1 VPLAQYLADRGG
13 ERAAIDN
20 VARNCGQVAVGCS
33 DAAGY
38 IAGVS
43 ARVSKQLDMLSDLEG
58 VTRQLESDQR
68 EVAASTTEARQLSEQ
83 ARATLQ
89 REASLIYGAVGEFS
103 ELTELVSRL
112 GTRMTGFAAAM
123 VQVQRV
129 SEAIDAIAR
138 RTNLLALNATIEA
151 ARAGEAGRT
160 FAVVASEVKKLAQE
174 TRSATDEIARTMESF
189 TREAGAVIS
198 EIDDGVRKSLAARG
212 SFARINETILEVAD
226 AVDRVD
232 KITDGIERSTD
243 TTSDSVARVRATL
256 DLFGADA
263 RESGGQLVNAH
274 DRMSRLELLSNDM
287 LNLLAHSGVRIA
299 DNDFVDLSITA
310 MEEIRG
316 IVEAGLAR
324 GEISVA
330 DVFDTAYVEIAGSD
344 PMQYANRFNGFA
356 DRHLQPALDRLARTD
371 EARIIGTACTD
382 VNGYLP
388 THLSWK
394 SLSPRVG
401 DPEWNALHCR
411 NKRIFMDDATARA
424 VVYQGNFLLVT
435 YRQDLGQGKYR
446 AVKSVFVPLFVQ
458 GRRWGN
464 FEMAFVD

>member
-1 VPLAQYLADRGG
+1 MANADRGG
-13 ERAAIDN
+13 DAIDT

-43 ARVSKQLDMLSDLEG
+43 ERVSKQLEMLTDLDG

-68 EVAASTTEARQLSEQ
+68 AVAASTNEARALSDQ
-83 ARATLQ
+83 ARTTLQ
-89 REASLIYGAVGEFS
+89 REATLIYGAVGEFT

-123 VQVQRV
+123 SQVQRV
-129 SEAIDAIAR
+129 SQAIDAIAR

-151 ARAGEAGRT
+151 QRAGEAGRT
-160 FAVVASEVKKLAQE
+160 FAVVAAEVKKLAQE
-174 TRSATDEIARTMESF
+174 TRGATDEIGRTMASF

-198 EIDDGVRKSLAARG
+198 EIDDGVRKSTAARG
-212 SFARINETILEVAD
+212 SFSKINEAILEVAE

-232 KITDGIERSTD
+232 KLTDGIERSTD
-243 TTSDSVARVRATL
+243 TATTSVARVRETL
-256 DLFGADA
+256 DLFGSDA
-263 RESGGQLVNAH
+263 RENGGHLVSAH
-274 DRMSRLELLSNDM
+274 DRLSRLELLSNDM
-287 LNLLAHSGVRIA
+287 LNQLAHSGIRIA
-299 DNDFVDLSITA
+299 DNARVDFSIMATEEIGSLIEAALDAEEITA
-310 MEEIRG
+310 DD
-316 IVEAGLAR
+316 A
-324 GEISVA
+324 
-330 DVFDTAYVEIAGSD
+330 FDTDYRQIPGTD
-344 PMQYANRFNGFA
+344 PVQYSTRFNAFA
-356 DRHLQPALDRLARTD
+356 DAHIQPVLDRLAKTD
-371 EARIIGTACTD
+371 EERIIGTACTD

-394 SLSPRVG
+394 SLPPRPN
-401 DPEWNALHCR
+401 DPEWNALYCR

-424 VVYQGNFLLVT
+424 VAYQGNFLLVT

-446 AVKSVFVPLFVQ
+446 AVKSVFVPLWIK

-464 FEMAFVD
+464 FELAFID